1 MYYEICNVRPRASS
15 MITQHPTM
23 AFVYLIARNMED
35 FEMYNMWLIRG
46 NAIVKMYRD
55 RA

>member
-1 MYYEICNVRPRASS
+1 

-35 FEMYNMWLIRG
+35 FEEDEMYNMWLIRG